1 MSVGLRSDVES
12 FDVETVDYHTAGE
25 PFRIVVTGAPEL
37 PGSGVADRRR
47 LAIESDAAQRV
58 RRLLCHEPRGHADM
72 YGCFL
77 VPPDDDGA
85 QLGTL
90 FWHRDGFS
98 TACGHGT
105 IALATWAVQSGVVAG
120 DRDGATEV
128 RIDVPSGRVTA
139 TVHQARGVVR
149 EVVFRNVPG
158 FVLHRE
164 IPVSTSLGEISVDVS
179 FAGAIYASL
188 PASRV
193 GLAVEPDLVGPLTAI
208 GREIKWAVQNAGL
221 AEHPDDPLLS
231 GCYGTILYDDLGD
244 GPQGPHQRNITV
256 FADGEVDRSPC
267 GSGTSAR
274 MVLLAADG
282 RVGGNRVLTHGSIIG
297 TRFTARVADTV
308 TAAGRSAV
316 ITEVTGSAFRTGA
329 HRFLLDGEDPLP
341 DGFLLR

>member
-1 MSVGLRSDVES
+1 LRSDVES

-25 PFRIVVTGAPEL
+25 PFRIVTSGGPDL
-37 PGSGVADRRR
+37 PGASVADRRR
-47 LAIESDAAQRV
+47 LAIESGAAQRV
-58 RRLLCHEPRGHADM
+58 RRLLCHEPRGHSDM

-85 QLGTL
+85 HLGAL

-120 DRDGATEV
+120 DPDGATDV
-128 RIDVPSGRVTA
+128 RIDVPSGRVCA
-139 TVHQARGVVR
+139 TVRQVGGVVR
-149 EVVFRNVPG
+149 DVVFRNVPG
-158 FVLHRE
+158 HVLHRD
-164 IPVSTSLGEISVDVS
+164 VSVATSLGAVAVDVS
-179 FAGAIYASL
+179 FGGAIYASL
-188 PASRV
+188 PAARV
-193 GLAVEPDLVGPLTAI
+193 GLAVEPDLVGALTAI

-221 AEHPDDPLLS
+221 AEHPEDPLLS

-244 GPQGPHQRNITV
+244 GPQGPHQRNVTV

-274 MVLLAADG
+274 LVLLAADG
-282 RVGGNRVLTHGSIIG
+282 RVGDSRVLTHDSIIG
-297 TRFTARVADTV
+297 TRFIARVAGRVTV
-308 TAAGRSAV
+308 AGRSAV
-316 ITEVTGSAFRTGA
+316 ITEVTGAAFRTGA
-329 HRFLLDGEDPLP
+329 HRFVLDSQDPLP

>member
-1 MSVGLRSDVES
+1 VSVGLRSDVES
-12 FDVETVDYHTAGE
+12 LDVETVDYHTAGE
-25 PFRIVVTGAPEL
+25 PFRIVVSGAPEL
-37 PGSGVADRRR
+37 PGSSVADRRR
-47 LAIESDAAQRV
+47 MAIESVAAQRV

-85 QLGTL
+85 HLGTL

-105 IALATWAVQSGVVAG
+105 IALATWAVQTGVVAG
-120 DRDGATEV
+120 DPDGATDV
-128 RIDVPSGRVTA
+128 RIDVPSGRVGA
-139 TVHQARGVVR
+139 TVRQVGGVVR
-149 EVVFRNVPG
+149 DVVFRNVPG
-158 FVLHRE
+158 YVLHRE
-164 IPVSTSLGEISVDVS
+164 VSVPTSLGDVVLDVS

-188 PASRV
+188 PAARV
-193 GLAVEPDLVGPLTAI
+193 GLAVEPDLLGRLTEV

-221 AEHPDDPLLS
+221 AEHPDDPRLS

-244 GPQGPHQRNITV
+244 GPQGPHQRNVTV

-274 MVLLAADG
+274 VVLLAADG
-282 RVGGNRVLTHGSIIG
+282 RLGGGRVLIHDSVIG
-297 TRFTARVADTV
+297 TRFIAHVAEQV
-308 TAAGRSAV
+308 TAADRPAV
-316 ITEVTGSAFRTGA
+316 ITAVTGSAFRTGA
-329 HRFLLDGEDPLP
+329 HRFVLDGEDPLA